1 MLQWFNHSIPVGGPM
16 RDFLETAVLEPMR
29 RLYEQLVLFAPKV
42 LGVVLL
48 FSLGLFLGWAAYK
61 LVRRSL
67 MAMSFDRFC
76 SQLGFTSV
84 LERGNIR
91 KPASEL
97 VASGVYWLL
106 VITFF
111 MVGLRTLDESVMSEV
126 FARFFSYLPNLVVS
140 IFIFVVGFLFSK
152 FIARSV
158 LIGAVNA
165 QIRSAK
171 LLSLSVDLLI
181 MIFTLS
187 LALEQLGI
195 GKATIV
201 ATFSIL
207 FGGVVLGLAIA
218 FGLGGRDL
226 AREFLERRLGR
237 KTDKQTEDEERFLHL

>member
-1 MLQWFNHSIPVGGPM
+1 M
-16 RDFLETAVLEPMR
+16 RDFFEVAVLEPMR
-29 RLYEQLVLFAPKV
+29 RLYEQLVLFVPKL
-42 LGVVLL
+42 LGAVLL
-48 FSLGLFLGWAAYK
+48 LFLGLFFGWVAYK
-61 LVRRSL
+61 FVRRGL

-76 SQLGFTSV
+76 SQLGLTTF

-97 VASGVYWLL
+97 LASGVYWLI
-106 VITFF
+106 VIGFF
-111 MVGLRTLDESVMSEV
+111 MIGLRTLDESAMSQV

-218 FGLGGRDL
+218 FGLGGRHL

-237 KTDKQTEDEERFLHL
+237 KTDRDAEEEERFLHL